1 MIFSSN
7 GAFATSCMFLWLVAF
22 IFPTSL
28 SAFCTC
34 FRSNLVQSAEWCS
47 AFCTCFRSNLVQSA
61 EWCSAFCTCF
71 RSNLVQSALI
81 TQNSS
86 YELIL
91 NCIKQLVKYA
101 LHSYVDFAVGLAH

>member
-1 MIFSSN
+1 
-7 GAFATSCMFLWLVAF
+7 MFLWLVAF
-22 IFPTSL
+22 VFPTSL
-28 SAFCTC
+28 
-34 FRSNLVQSAEWCS
+34 
-47 AFCTCFRSNLVQSA
+47 
-61 EWCSAFCTCF
+61 SAFCTCF

-101 LHSYVDFAVGLAH
+101 LHSYMDFAVWLAY